1 MAVFKAEERVM
12 SGEYFVVRKGAT
24 ALRNEVV
31 YDPNLSYA
39 AVGVLARALAAP
51 PGAAL
56 GYRAFVGRGLG
67 EKAVRGV
74 LRELE
79 EAGYRWQFK
88 VQRPGGLIRTLT
100 VFSDVAMSMEE
111 AFQEVSATASG
122 RIFECSTESARL
134 RRWDRAAD
142 GAARS
147 DLGKHDPDPAPVDS
161 SLGEGDRAATGAA
174 RCDLHKHPVSA
185 DRTVQRFTAARSSA
199 ALSRRENKISKEI
212 LTDQTSREEPPQ
224 AGGLPVGSGPV
235 GETPGN
241 LKASRGAPAA
251 TPEPDR
257 SPGVDLQALATCLPE
272 PMRVMDTQGARM
284 VAGLLGERLGAGWRA
299 EEIRSL
305 MDQPLPVGGVG
316 RMAALV
322 ARRLRDNVEPDLAPG
337 RLRSAAREANPER
350 RAAPLQVEEP
360 APVVDPQWDA
370 AWAWALQEHPEAS
383 KRKQVAWAEQ
393 RLAELRG
400 GEGA

>member
-1 MAVFKAEERVM
+1 M

-111 AFQEVSATASG
+111 AFQEVSATTSG

-134 RRWDRAAD
+134 RRWDRAAPV
-142 GAARS
+142 AARS
-147 DLGKHDPDPAPVDS
+147 DLGKHDPAPTPVDN
-161 SLGEGDRAATGAA
+161 SLEEGDRAATGAA
-174 RCDLHKHPVSA
+174 RCDLGKHPVLA
-185 DRTVQRFTAARSSA
+185 DRTVQRSTAARSSA

-251 TPEPDR
+251 PPEPDR

-272 PMRVMDTQGARM
+272 PMRVMDAQGARM

-322 ARRLRDNVEPDLAPG
+322 ARRLRDNVDPDLAPG
-337 RLRSAAREANPER
+337 RLREAARGFESEAER
-350 RAAPLQVEEP
+350 RVVPLKVEEP
-360 APVVDPQWDA
+360 ALVVDPQWEA
-370 AWAWALQEHPEAS
+370 AWAWALKEHPEAS
-383 KRKQVAWAEQ
+383 KREQVAWAE
-393 RLAELRG
+393 RRVAELRG

>member
-1 MAVFKAEERVM
+1 MG
-12 SGEYFVVRKGAT
+12 GEYFVVRKGAT

-67 EKAVRGV
+67 EKAVRAV

-88 VQRPGGLIRTLT
+88 VQRGGLIRTLT
-100 VFSDVAMSMEE
+100 VFSDVAMTMEE
-111 AFQEVSATASG
+111 ALREVRTTASG
-122 RIFECSTESARL
+122 HIFECSTETARL
-134 RRWDRAAD
+134 RRSDRAAPV
-142 GAARS
+142 AARS
-147 DLGKHDPDPAPVDS
+147 DQHKCDPESNPVDN

-174 RCDLHKHPVSA
+174 RCDLRKHPISA
-185 DRTVQRFTAARSSA
+185 GGTVQRSTAARSSA

-212 LTDQTSREEPPQ
+212 LTDQTSREEPAQ

-235 GETPGN
+235 GETPEN
-241 LKASRGAPAA
+241 LRAPRGAPAA

-322 ARRLRDNVEPDLAPG
+322 ARRLRDNVDPGLAPG
-337 RLRSAAREANPER
+337 RLREAARESEAQR
-350 RAAPLQVEEP
+350 RVVPPKVEEP
-360 APVVDPQWDA
+360 VLSVDPEWDA
-370 AWAWALQEHPEAS
+370 AWAWALQEYPEAS
-383 KRKQVAWAEQ
+383 KREQVAWAE
-393 RLAELRG
+393 RHVAELRG

>member
-1 MAVFKAEERVM
+1 M

-67 EKAVRGV
+67 EKAVRAV

-79 EAGYRWQFK
+79 EAGFRWQFK
-88 VQRPGGLIRTLT
+88 VQRPGGRIRTLT
-100 VFSDVAMSMEE
+100 VFSDVAMTMDE
-111 AFQEVSATASG
+111 AFQEVSPNASG
-122 RIFECSTESARL
+122 RIFECSTQTARL
-134 RRWDRAAD
+134 CRWDRAAD
-142 GAARS
+142 GAARPDQAKRS
-147 DLGKHDPDPAPVDS
+147 GVSGSIDLPPEG
-161 SLGEGDRAATGAA
+161 GDRAATGAA
-174 RCDLHKHPVSA
+174 RRDLHKHPVCA
-185 DRTVQRFTAARSSA
+185 GGTVQRSTAARSSA

-212 LTDQTSREEPPQ
+212 LTDQTPREERRKIDGPR
-224 AGGLPVGSGPV
+224 VGSGQV
-235 GETPGN
+235 GQSLEEPS
-241 LKASRGAPAA
+241 AARRAPAA
-251 TPEPDR
+251 TPEPPRVPD
-257 SPGVDLQALATCLPE
+257 VDLGAIATCLP
-272 PMRVMDTQGARM
+272 PSMRVLDAQGAHM
-284 VAGLLGERLGAGWRA
+284 VAGLLGERLSAGWRA

-322 ARRLRDNVEPDLAPG
+322 ARRLRDNVEPGLAPG
-337 RLRSAAREANPER
+337 RLRAAVREANSER
-350 RAAPLQVEEP
+350 RAVPLQVEEP
-360 APVVDPQWDA
+360 APVVDPQWEA
-370 AWAWALQEHPEAS
+370 AWAWALQAHPDDS
-383 KRKQVAWAEQ
+383 KRQQVAWAEQ

>member
-79 EAGYRWQFK
+79 KAGYRWQFK

-134 RRWDRAAD
+134 RRWDRAAPV
-142 GAARS
+142 AARS
-147 DLGKHDPDPAPVDS
+147 DLGKHDPASAPVDN
-161 SLGEGDRAATGAA
+161 SLEEGDRAAPVAA
-174 RCDLHKHPVSA
+174 RCDLGKHPVSA
-185 DRTVQRFTAARSSA
+185 DRTVQRSTAARSSA
-199 ALSRRENKISKEI
+199 ALSLRENKISKEI

-235 GETPGN
+235 GETPEN
-241 LKASRGAPAA
+241 LRAPRGAPAA
-251 TPEPDR
+251 TPEPDC
-257 SPGVDLQALATCLPE
+257 SPGVDLRVLAMCLPE
-272 PMRVMDTQGARM
+272 PMRVMDAQGARM

-322 ARRLRDNVEPDLAPG
+322 ARRLRDNVDAALAPG
-337 RLRSAAREANPER
+337 RLRSAAREAEAEKR
-350 RAAPLQVEEP
+350 VAPPRLEEP
-360 APVVDPQWDA
+360 MPSVDPQWEA

-383 KRKQVAWAEQ
+383 KREQVAWAE
-393 RLAELRG
+393 RRVAELRG
-400 GEGA
+400 GGGA